1 MNETQSKFAEWAVS
15 FSGCDGGTPN
25 ARVWLCGIEWGG
37 ALDEKYYLT
46 DLPNE
51 ISKGSFHPET
61 TYPWAESLKYPYGR
75 SLAKLYAA
83 IQGREVATYR
93 NLDSYDGS
101 EMFKLNLYPIAFH
114 DTSDQ
119 LWHRYG
125 LDKLTGF
132 ADKRLYQ
139 TWCMLHRFRS
149 FSEKLKE
156 YSPDVIIGT
165 GTSYLPEFFLCFG
178 RQMDG
183 NARINVHHL
192 SAGKKNESERGRPLY
207 WARIT
212 PKTILVVI
220 PFFSGSSGLNSDAL
234 LQEAGDTIRRL
245 SAGATV

>member
-1 MNETQSKFAEWAVS
+1 MTDTQQSFSQWAAS

-37 ALDEKYYLT
+37 ALDEKYYQS

-61 TYPWAESLKYPYGR
+61 SYPWADSLTYPYGR

-83 IQGREVATYR
+83 IQGRNVSTYR
-93 NLDSYDGS
+93 NLESYNGS
-101 EMFKLNLYPIAFH
+101 EVFKLNLYPIAFH

-125 LDKLTGF
+125 LDTLTGF
-132 ADKRLYQ
+132 GDKRLYQ

-149 FSEKLKE
+149 FSEKLRE

-165 GTSYLPEFFLCFG
+165 GTTYLPQFFLCFG
-178 RQMDG
+178 PHMDES
-183 NARINVHHL
+183 ARINVQYL
-192 SAGKKNESERGRPLY
+192 TAGNKKENERARPLY
-207 WARIT
+207 WARVT

-220 PFFSGSSGLNSDAL
+220 PFFFRGPM
-234 LQEAGDTIRRL
+234 
-245 SAGATV
+245 V